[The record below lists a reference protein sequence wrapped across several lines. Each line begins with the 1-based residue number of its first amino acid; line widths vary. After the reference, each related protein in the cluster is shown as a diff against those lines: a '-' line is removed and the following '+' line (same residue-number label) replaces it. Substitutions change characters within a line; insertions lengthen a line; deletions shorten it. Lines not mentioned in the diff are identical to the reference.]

1 MIINNTK
8 ITRGSIMTT
17 GNVTRST
24 FDQVMVPNYA
34 PQAVIPV
41 RGEGSRLWDQEGHE
55 YIDFAGGIAV
65 NALGHCHPRLVG
77 VLKQQADQLW
87 HLSNVYTNEPA
98 LRLATL
104 LTEKTFADNVFFCNS
119 GAEANE
125 AAFKLARKYGFD
137 NFGPHKH
144 EIISFTQSFHGRTL
158 FTVSVGGQPK
168 YREGFEP
175 VPGGI
180 TQVPFNDLEALKT
193 VMSENTCA
201 VVMEPIQGEGGIIPA
216 DPAFARGVRELCD
229 QHNALLVFDEIQTG
243 VGRTGDLYAYMGLG
257 VTPDV
262 LTSAKALGGGFP
274 IGAMLATA
282 KAAASLGI
290 GTHGSTY
297 GGNPLACAVSEA
309 ALEII
314 DTPEVLE
321 GVTLRHELFVT
332 ELEKINAKYGVF
344 TDIRGQGLLIGA
356 ELIEALHGQGPKI
369 LAAARE
375 EGLMLLVA
383 GPKVLRMTP
392 SLIITPADILEGMQR
407 LDRALARVLAE
418 TEAA

>member
-1 MIINNTK
+1 
-8 ITRGSIMTT
+8 MTT
-17 GNVTRST
+17 QVTRST
-24 FDQVMVPNYA
+24 FDQVMIPNYA
-34 PQAVIPV
+34 PQAAIPV
-41 RGEGSRLWDQEGHE
+41 RGEGSRLWDQEGNE

-65 NALGHCHPRLVG
+65 NALGHCHPRLVE
-77 VLKQQADQLW
+77 VLNKQSQQLW

-98 LRLATL
+98 LRLAGL
-104 LTEKTFADNVFFCNS
+104 LTKKTFADRVFFCNS

-125 AAFKLARKYGFD
+125 AAFKLVRKYAYD
-137 NFGPHKH
+137 NFGADKN

-158 FTVSVGGQPK
+158 FTVTVGGQPK

-180 TQVPFNDLEALKT
+180 THVPFNDLDALKAAI
-193 VMSENTCA
+193 SDKTCA
-201 VVMEPIQGEGGIIPA
+201 VVMEPIQGEGGIIAA
-216 DPAFARGVRELCD
+216 DPEFARGVRELCN

-257 VTPDV
+257 VVPDI

-282 KAAASLGI
+282 KAAESLGF

-297 GGNPLACAVSEA
+297 GGNPLACAVAEA
-309 ALEII
+309 VLQII
-314 DTPEVLE
+314 DTPEVLT
-321 GVTLRHELFVT
+321 GVKQRHALFVA
-332 ELEKINAKYGVF
+332 ELEKINAKYSVF
-344 TDIRGQGLLIGA
+344 ADIRGQGLLIGA
-356 ELIEALHGQGPKI
+356 ELIEALHGQGPNI

-383 GPKVLRMTP
+383 GPKVLRLTP
-392 SLIITPADILEGMQR
+392 SLIISEAEILDGMQR
-407 LDRALARVLAE
+407 LDRAIAKVLE
-418 TEAA
+418 EAKSV